1 MYLIFYPEVEV
12 IAERN
17 YYRRT
22 PLRRRNSTRR
32 NNLAGCHWPL
42 LASLIKV
49 SPKRARICRIEFGP
63 GRRLVLPLLR
73 RGIERLPA
81 SGDGEIGTLAAD
93 NRLQIAKLFVI
104 HLRLRRCQPSSQSHR
119 ASSTACGGGGAKGT
133 TPNLCTYV
141 RRTEGERKR
150 EFHSKKHLHKFSR
163 ANKF

>member
-1 MYLIFYPEVEV
+1 
-12 IAERN
+12 
-17 YYRRT
+17 
-22 PLRRRNSTRR
+22 
-32 NNLAGCHWPL
+32 
-42 LASLIKV
+42 
-49 SPKRARICRIEFGP
+49 
-63 GRRLVLPLLR
+63 VLPLR

-104 HLRLRRCQPSSQSHR
+104 HLRLRRCQPSKRSQSHGQPSSEQE
-119 ASSTACGGGGAKGT
+119 SSTACGGGGAKGT